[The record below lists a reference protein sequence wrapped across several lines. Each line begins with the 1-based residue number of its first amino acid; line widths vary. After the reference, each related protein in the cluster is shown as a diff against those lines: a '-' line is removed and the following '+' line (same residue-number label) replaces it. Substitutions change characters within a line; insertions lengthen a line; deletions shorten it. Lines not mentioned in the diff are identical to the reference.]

1 MPNTGKYGPE
11 ITPYL
16 DTFHAVSVSNIH
28 MFHLNDFVSLQQL
41 LERGEKLNALS
52 ERTEEM
58 NLKANKLASA
68 SKALAEK
75 YKKQKWYQFQGT
87 CC

>member
-1 MPNTGKYGPE
+1 
-11 ITPYL
+11 
-16 DTFHAVSVSNIH
+16 
-28 MFHLNDFVSLQQL
+28 MFHFNDFVSLQQL